1 MLTTKQALVNIIKLK
16 SYQASF
22 LNIMLGYEVRNQTQE
37 KKIVKQTNTW
47 RLNNMLLNNQWITEE
62 NKEVILKNYL
72 ETNENESMMIQHLWD
87 SAKAVLRGK
96 FIAL

>member
-22 LNIMLGYEVRNQTQE
+22 LNIMLCYEVRNQTQE

-47 RLNNMLLNNQWITEE
+47 RLNNTLLNNQWITEE
-62 NKEVILKNYL
+62 KEAILKNYL

-87 SAKAVLRGK
+87 AAKAVLRGK
-96 FIAL
+96 FIAI

>member
-22 LNIMLGYEVRNQTQE
+22 LNIMLCYEVRNQTQE

-96 FIAL
+96 FIAI